1 MPDYITKMPLNNLH
15 MRKNYQIK
23 KRTGSHRFLSTLAVA
38 TPFCGILYTVHFLH
52 LGWSMIYDLTSAP
65 VVRQLL
71 EQHDK
76 RLKKSLGQNF
86 LIDPNMIRKIVD
98 AAELSTTDGAIEI
111 GPGIGALTQQ
121 MAQHAGQVVAIEI
134 DESLMPI
141 LRRTLADYE
150 NIHVICADVLKT
162 DLNAVIAQHMQN
174 MQSVK
179 LIANL
184 PYYITTP
191 VLMQMLASNI
201 PFGVVMIQKE
211 VAARITATPGT
222 KEYGSLS
229 VFMQYKTETTNLF
242 GVASGCFF
250 PKPGVDSAVIKVV
263 RKADLLLPGQEDTLF
278 AFVRGCFAMRR
289 KTLYNN
295 LQSLGIEKTAAQSAI
310 AHLGAA
316 ADVRAERLDYN
327 DFMQL
332 LDWLQANGFYLK

>member
-1 MPDYITKMPLNNLH
+1 
-15 MRKNYQIK
+15 
-23 KRTGSHRFLSTLAVA
+23 
-38 TPFCGILYTVHFLH
+38 
-52 LGWSMIYDLTSAP
+52 MIYDLTSAP

-86 LIDPNMIRKIVD
+86 LIDLNMIRKIVD
-98 AAELSTTDGAIEI
+98 AAELCQTDGAIEI

-162 DLNAVIAQHMQN
+162 DLNAVITQHMQN

-263 RKADLLLPGQEDTLF
+263 RKADLLPLGQENTLF

-295 LQSLGIEKTAAQSAI
+295 LQSMGIEKTAAQSAI